1 MKTYVAFI
9 LFSIG
14 SAWCTFAQLPSSTV
28 ATFDSLVEQK
38 HLEKAYEFIKK
49 IDLQQKKRSIEKIH
63 SRILLAN
70 ILGEKKHYEH
80 AETILD
86 SVLET
91 ALLQN
96 HKELLA
102 LAYLRKGI
110 VAHLQNRDAQA
121 FQNYLKVDSIG
132 DAIKTIP
139 KLQIL
144 ALINCGNRIFS
155 TQYQEKTNKFSKSED
170 FYTKALAITESI
182 NDSSEWYRV
191 KVKLAF
197 IEAGNPQKKASGI
210 PPVFNDAIAYFKT
223 HDDLDNLFAVYNRL
237 PQLYMLNG
245 DYNKAESLYKDYI
258 QLTQEHQLV
267 NNEAKAKWLYGFFLK
282 KSGRTEASISMLE
295 DAKQLFQLDASVD
308 LTPYTSTLGILAK
321 QYKEAGRLNDAYETL
336 ELYHQISDSIDHAAE
351 LVKVKALDAK
361 YQTEKKEQEIALLKA
376 ENAIKETQKYI
387 YISLVALL
395 LVGLIA
401 IYWMYRNKLKTAQK
415 IKELNALK
423 SRFFANISHEFR
435 TPLTLIKSPVQTLR
449 TQADTN
455 QQSQLDLIETNSNR
469 MLELVDQLLEL
480 SKIDSGNLKLILKQG
495 HLSSF
500 LKSIVEPF
508 AYQSKTLQKP
518 FQIDIEETSS
528 NIFYDKDVIEKIVSN
543 LLSNAIKYGDANAI
557 VRFESQIADAHLQL
571 TVSNTNNE
579 LTSND
584 VPKLFER
591 FYQTNT
597 SNDGAGIGLALVKEL
612 VQLYEGTIDT
622 HLNNQQLTI
631 TVRLPLH
638 SNLKHAIVTP
648 IHKEQEYQLTE
659 FEAHTSDL
667 PILLVVDD
675 HPEIRTVVASIFE
688 PNFKVLQAKN
698 GSEALIMAQ
707 KEIPDAIISDIMMPE
722 MDGFEFCKNLKN
734 NELTSFIPIVLL
746 TAKTSDATHLEALH
760 STADAFLTKPF
771 NHEVLKATIAQL
783 LQERKKLQAHYS
795 QELILKPTEVLIN
808 SVDEKF
814 INRLQEVF
822 QQEFINPD
830 FNTEL
835 FASKMMM
842 SRMQLHRKLKSLFGV
857 SATEF
862 VRNERLKTAADI
874 MKNKQ
879 LSISEIAYNVGFND
893 VYYFSK
899 CFKDLYKVAPS
910 EYQKSL

>member
-1 MKTYVAFI
+1 MKTYVFFI

-14 SAWCTFAQLPSSTV
+14 CVFSSFAQLQPSTV
-28 ATFDSLVEQK
+28 AVFDSLVEQK

-49 IDLQQKKRSIEKIH
+49 IDANQKRGSIEKLH
-63 SRILLAN
+63 SRILVASV
-70 ILGEKKHYEH
+70 LGEKKHYEQS
-80 AETILD
+80 ETILD
-86 SVLET
+86 SILAT

-96 HKELLA
+96 HQELLA

-110 VAHLQNRDAQA
+110 VAHLQNKDAQA

-132 DAIKTIP
+132 DAIKTIQ
-139 KLQIL
+139 KLQIQ
-144 ALINCGNRIFS
+144 ALVNCGNRIFS

-170 FYTKALAITESI
+170 FYNKALAIAESI

-197 IEAGNPQKKASGI
+197 IETGNPQKKASGV
-210 PPVFNDAIAYFKT
+210 PPIFNDAISYFKT
-223 HDDLDNLFAVYNRL
+223 HKDLDNLFAVYNRL

-245 DYNKAESLYKDYI
+245 NFDKAESLYKDYI

-282 KSGRTEASISMLE
+282 KSGRTEASILMLE
-295 DAKQLFQLDASVD
+295 DAKQLFELDASAD

-321 QYKEAGRLNDAYETL
+321 QYKEIGRLNDAYETL
-336 ELYHQISDSIDHAAE
+336 DLYHQISDSIDRAAE

-361 YQTEKKEQEIALLKA
+361 YQSEKKEQEIVLLKA
-376 ENAIKETQKYI
+376 ENAVKETQKYI
-387 YISLVALL
+387 YISLMALL
-395 LVGLIA
+395 LVGCIA
-401 IYWMYRNKLKTAQK
+401 IYWMHRNKLKTAQK
-415 IKELNALK
+415 IKELNELK

-449 TQADTN
+449 TQSDAS
-455 QQSQLDLIETNSNR
+455 QKPQLDMIETNSNR

-480 SKIDSGNLKLILKQG
+480 SKIDNGNLKLILKPG

-500 LKSIVEPF
+500 LKSMVEPF
-508 AYQSKTLQKP
+508 AYQSKALQKP
-518 FQIDIEETSS
+518 LQIDIEETDSD
-528 NIFYDKDVIEKIVSN
+528 ILFDKDVIEKIASN
-543 LLSNAIKYGDANAI
+543 LLSNALKYGDDDAVI
-557 VRFESQIADAHLQL
+557 RFGSQIIDNHLQL
-571 TVSNTNNE
+571 VVSNANNK

-584 VPKLFER
+584 LPKLFER
-591 FYQTNT
+591 FYQTNS

-612 VQLYEGTIDT
+612 VKLYEGTIDT
-622 HLNNQQLTI
+622 RLNNQQLTI

-638 SNLKHAIVTP
+638 SNLKHAIVRSTYNDHELQP
-648 IHKEQEYQLTE
+648 MGIEE
-659 FEAHTSDL
+659 HTNGF
-667 PILLVVDD
+667 PFLLVVDD
-675 HPEIRTVVASIFE
+675 HPEIRNVIASIFE
-688 PNFKVLQAKN
+688 SDFNLLQAKN
-698 GSEALIMAQ
+698 GKEALALAQ

-722 MDGFEFCKNLKN
+722 MDGFEFCKQIKN
-734 NELTSFIPIVLL
+734 NELTSFIPIILL
-746 TAKTSDATHLEALH
+746 TAKTSEATHLEALQN
-760 STADAFLTKPF
+760 TTDAFLTKPF
-771 NHEVLKATIAQL
+771 NHDVLKATVTQL

-822 QQEFINPD
+822 RQEFTNPD

-835 FASKMMM
+835 FASKMTM

-862 VRNERLKTAADI
+862 VRNERLKTAADL

-879 LSISEIAYNVGFND
+879 LSISEIAYSVGFND
-893 VYYFSK
+893 LYYFSK

-910 EYQKSL
+910 KYQKLL